1 MHVAVL
7 DDYQSVALK
16 MADWSLLRNRA
27 EVTVF
32 NDHLADEDASGALGA
47 VRYRLCDAG
56 ADSFAERPHWEAAKV
71 VIWRSLMR

>member
-7 DDYQSVALK
+7 EDYQAVALK

-32 NDHLADEDASGALGA
+32 NDHLAA
-47 VRYRLCDAG
+47 
-56 ADSFAERPHWEAAKV
+56 
-71 VIWRSLMR
+71 